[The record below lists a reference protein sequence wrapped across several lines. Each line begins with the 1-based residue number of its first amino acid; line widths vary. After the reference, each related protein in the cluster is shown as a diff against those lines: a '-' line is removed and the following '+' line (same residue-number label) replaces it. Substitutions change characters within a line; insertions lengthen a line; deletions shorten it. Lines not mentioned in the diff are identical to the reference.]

1 MKAGQ
6 NNKYDIIETSGLVQ
20 ICRIFVLNQ
29 PYFYYSLQHT
39 EIAESA
45 KELRALKPKRIKENR
60 NILANIEDSNW
71 DSEFTCHLCSDKIP
85 NVQLAFEHMI
95 QKHSNNSKKPKHF
108 ANDKSD
114 QIEVNCIECDN
125 GPFKG
130 KIQFKIHLWRHLNSY
145 EPPRRGR
152 KKGAYPAWYERK
164 IWTCKSCP
172 VEESLIEGI
181 EALIE
186 HRKLRHDEKEL
197 FRYEFI
203 HILS

>member
-1 MKAGQ
+1 M
-6 NNKYDIIETSGLVQ
+6 
-20 ICRIFVLNQ
+20 
-29 PYFYYSLQHT
+29 YFYSLQHT

-45 KELRALKPKRIKENR
+45 KELRALKPKRVKENR
-60 NILANIEDSNW
+60 NILANIENSNW
-71 DSEFTCHLCSDKIP
+71 DSEFTCRICSDKIP
-85 NVQLAFEHMI
+85 DVQLAFEHMV
-95 QKHSNNSKKPKHF
+95 QRHSNSKKPKIF
-108 ANDKSD
+108 DNDKAD

-130 KIQFKIHLWRHLNSY
+130 PIQFKIHLWRHLNSY

-181 EALIE
+181 EALIK

-203 HILS
+203 QILSLIDFITCRKY